1 MLSTESRKLDFI
13 SSRKPEIEKKPDP
26 KIEYNDR
33 TYQSYIDAGFG
44 DLVAPGSSYPL
55 AHQINAPRDRILRFL
70 NEVDIR
76 KGPVER
82 TVTAM
87 YRLKAIDWTSP
98 KRERKEFI
106 WYEERWTGV
115 NWLGVPVNPIDGH
128 IEGRYS
134 EVVTRPVLDERT
146 GEHIDNA
153 FDRTRETYYI
163 PFSTKN
169 VNEII
174 EKSAHSDK
182 YGINYIVK
190 FGMEDGPDGFSMT
203 TRNQFSY
210 DQFANWSWEK
220 LKEWQHWPVDEL
232 FNRPKAFKKTGTA
245 LEFKPQ

>member
-1 MLSTESRKLDFI
+1 M
-13 SSRKPEIEKKPDP
+13 
-26 KIEYNDR
+26 
-33 TYQSYIDAGFG
+33 
-44 DLVAPGSSYPL
+44 
-55 AHQINAPRDRILRFL
+55 NA
-70 NEVDIR
+70 DIR

-87 YRLKAIDWTSP
+87 YRLKAIDWNSP

-128 IEGRYS
+128 IEGKYS

-153 FDRTRETYYI
+153 FDGTRESYYI

-174 EKSAHSDK
+174 EKC
-182 YGINYIVK
+182 
-190 FGMEDGPDGFSMT
+190 
-203 TRNQFSY
+203 SY
-210 DQFANWSWEK
+210 
-220 LKEWQHWPVDEL
+220 
-232 FNRPKAFKKTGTA
+232 
-245 LEFKPQ
+245 